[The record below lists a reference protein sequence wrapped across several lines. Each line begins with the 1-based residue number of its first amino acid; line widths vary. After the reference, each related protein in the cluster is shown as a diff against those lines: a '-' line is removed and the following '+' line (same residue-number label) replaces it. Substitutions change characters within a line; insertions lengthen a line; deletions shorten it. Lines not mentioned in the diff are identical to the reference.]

1 MNTMNRYSNK
11 NRQKG
16 QSMIELAI
24 TITALI
30 WLISGVVD
38 LGMAFFSYVTLF
50 DAAQEGA
57 IYGSVHPDDTA
68 GISTRIRETSTN
80 PVDLGDTDLVSITV
94 QTSDPA
100 CLGGWIQVT
109 VNYDHVM
116 FMPFF
121 SGTVIPL
128 HATVTDTI
136 LSPICP

>member
-1 MNTMNRYSNK
+1 MKRPTRFPRK
-11 NRQKG
+11 QPA
-16 QSMIELAI
+16 QSLIELAI
-24 TITALI
+24 TLTALI
-30 WLISGVVD
+30 WLISGLVD
-38 LGMAFFSYVTLF
+38 LGMAFFSWVTLF

-68 GISTRIRETSTN
+68 GISTRVRETSTN
-80 PVDLGDTDLVSITV
+80 PVDLSDTDAVAVIT

-121 SGTVIPL
+121 SGRIIPL